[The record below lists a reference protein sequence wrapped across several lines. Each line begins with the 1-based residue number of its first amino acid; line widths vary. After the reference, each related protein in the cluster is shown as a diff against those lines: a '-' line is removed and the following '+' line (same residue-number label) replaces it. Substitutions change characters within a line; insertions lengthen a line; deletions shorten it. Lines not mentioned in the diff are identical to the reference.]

1 METKEIVTQVKK
13 AKLYISKKRILEAD
27 SILDKLLK
35 NINPIEIDQY
45 GKVLDF
51 NNRLEFILYCYMD
64 KHTKISWTRNFL
76 SEIYLLKG
84 IIKFEDRNYKKAIS
98 YYEKAL
104 RWNPTSIL
112 IYNEILEAYISLKDF
127 KKFNTY
133 LQKAMKVAIR
143 PVDIAILYKKISFVY
158 EEQGD
163 SETAYN
169 LLLYSK
175 LFFPR
180 KEADIEIAY
189 LENKFGT
196 KFKYFPDLGT
206 IEYLKERNLEYKR
219 PDYIIPTYIS
229 IIKLMQDIMKK
240 SENQTKENY
249 LIIMDYYSGLYFHKP
264 SEDIHMQML
273 SLQREYEL
281 KFKEENV

>member
-1 METKEIVTQVKK
+1 MEAREVVAQVKK
-13 AKLYISKKRILEAD
+13 AKLYISKKRMLEAD

-35 NINPIEIDQY
+35 NINPIEINEY

-51 NNRLEFILYCYMD
+51 NTRLEFILYCYMD

-84 IIKFEDRNYKKAIS
+84 IIKLEDRNYKKAVS

-104 RWNPTSIL
+104 RWNPTSIP
-112 IYNEILEAYISLKDF
+112 IYNEILEAYLALKDF
-127 KKFNTY
+127 KKVDKYF
-133 LQKAMKVAIR
+133 QKSIKVAIR
-143 PVDIAILYKKISFVY
+143 PIDIAILYKKMAFVY

-180 KEADIEIAY
+180 KETDLEIAY
-189 LENKFGT
+189 LEKKFGT
-196 KFKYFPDLGT
+196 KFKSFPDLGT
-206 IEYLKERNLEYKR
+206 IEYLREKNLEYKR
-219 PDYIIPTYIS
+219 PDYIVPTYIS
-229 IIKLMQDIMKK
+229 SVKLLNDIMKK

-249 LIIMDYYSGLYFHKP
+249 LIAIEYYNGLYFHKP
-264 SEDIHMQML
+264 TQDTHLEML
-273 SLQREYEL
+273 ALQREYEL
-281 KFKEENV
+281 KYSSKK

>member
-1 METKEIVTQVKK
+1 MEAKEIVTQLKK
-13 AKLYISKKRILEAD
+13 ANLYISKKRMLEAD

-35 NINPIEIDQY
+35 NIIPIEINEY

-51 NNRLEFILYCYMD
+51 NTRLEFILYCYMD
-64 KHTKISWTRNFL
+64 RHTKISWTRNFL

-104 RWNPTSIL
+104 RWNPASIP
-112 IYNEILEAYISLKDF
+112 IYNEILESYIALKDF
-127 KKFNTY
+127 KKFYTY
-133 LQKAMKVAIR
+133 LEKAMKIAIR
-143 PVDIAILYKKISFVY
+143 PIDIAILYKKIAFVY

-180 KEADIEIAY
+180 KEVDLEIAY
-189 LENKFGT
+189 LEKKFGA
-196 KFKYFPDLGT
+196 KLKYFPDLGT
-206 IEYLKERNLEYKR
+206 IEYLKEKSLEYKR
-219 PDYIIPTYIS
+219 PEYIISTYAG
-229 IIKLMQDIMKK
+229 IIKLMNDIMKK

-249 LIIMDYYSGLYFHKP
+249 LITIDYYNGLYFHKP
-264 SEDIHMQML
+264 NQDIHLEML
-273 SLQREYEL
+273 ALQREYEL
-281 KFKEENV
+281 KYPSEK